1 MLRNQTAEKLPTF
14 DACGLEPESLTGNIE
29 NLVGSVEIPVGVA
42 GPLWFNG
49 QNVIGHVYA
58 PLATTEGALV
68 ASCTRGA
75 TALTRAGGVTT
86 RILRQ
91 VMLRAPLFVLD
102 SSESASKLRSVGISD
117 HFAEIEGTGPS
128 RLTTCKASSG
138 DARSGW

>member
-1 MLRNQTAEKLPTF
+1 MHFAREESGEELPTLDKF
-14 DACGLEPESLTGNIE
+14 DSAGYLTGNIE
-29 NLVGSVEIPVGVA
+29 NLVGSVEIPVGLA

-49 QNVIGHVYA
+49 ENVRGHIYA

-75 TALTRAGGVTT
+75 TALTRAGGTT

-102 SSESASKLRSVGISD
+102 SSESASKLRQWVAD
-117 HFAEIEGTGPS
+117 HHEIKAQVRLVS
-128 RLTTCKASSG
+128 RH
-138 DARSGW
+138 ARLLQVVPDQVVIG